1 MYQLPGPLRS
11 PTRHRALLHQ
21 DCPRPCMHRNL
32 ADRLIDRRHAGC
44 SARAEPER
52 LGRGVDG

>member
-1 MYQLPGPLRS
+1 
-11 PTRHRALLHQ
+11 
-21 DCPRPCMHRNL
+21 MHRNL